1 MLDFRDYRVIDLS
14 VRLEEGYP
22 LTWPSMPLI
31 QKRTLNWYARVDGP
45 HGQPLIPSIG
55 AFYAQAL
62 SIDEHT
68 GTHVDFPPHNIP
80 SSDSGLPNA
89 GAAGD
94 PPGDEY
100 PLEHLIGQA
109 AVVDLTSL
117 LDQAPAGVS
126 PAITPETLENWED
139 QHGRIEPGEI
149 VLLNSGY
156 CDKYFAPLP
165 AGNRMF
171 EPVLGGKVPGW
182 PAPTAAAIELLYAR
196 GVRHVGTTTPSIG
209 AVEDL
214 GAAHVAGLSR
224 GMSFTE
230 MLVNLSEVPA
240 RGAWFVMLPL
250 RIAAQSGGPGR
261 AIALV
266 PKMPNTGQ

>member
-126 PAITPETLENWED
+126 PARSCCSTADTAINISRLC
-139 QHGRIEPGEI
+139 RREI
-149 VLLNSGY
+149 GCSSPYWAVKFQAGQRLRRR
-156 CDKYFAPLP
+156 PLSFF
-165 AGNRMF
+165 M
-171 EPVLGGKVPGW
+171 
-182 PAPTAAAIELLYAR
+182 R
-196 GVRHVGTTTPSIG
+196 GVSATSARQRQAS
-209 AVEDL
+209 EQ
-214 GAAHVAGLSR
+214 SR
-224 GMSFTE
+224 IWEQRTWP
-230 MLVNLSEVPA
+230 VY
-240 RGAWFVMLPL
+240 RGGCLL
-250 RIAAQSGGPGR
+250 R
-261 AIALV
+261 
-266 PKMPNTGQ
+266 KC

>member
-94 PPGDEY
+94 RPGDEY
-100 PLEHLIGQA
+100 PLEHLIGPA

-126 PAITPETLENWED
+126 PAITPETLEHWED

-165 AGNRMF
+165 REIGCSSPYWAVKFQAGQRLQRRPLSFFMRGVSTTSALQRQASEQSRIWEQRTWPVYRGGCPLRKCSKF
-171 EPVLGGKVPGW
+171 ERGACTWGLVRY
-182 PAPTAAAIELLYAR
+182 AAAPHRRPER
-196 GVRHVGTTTPSIG
+196 RPRPGDCPDS
-209 AVEDL
+209 ED
-214 GAAHVAGLSR
+214 AEHR
-224 GMSFTE
+224 
-230 MLVNLSEVPA
+230 
-240 RGAWFVMLPL
+240 
-250 RIAAQSGGPGR
+250 Q
-261 AIALV
+261 
-266 PKMPNTGQ
+266 